1 MKSAYTRDDLIT
13 NFIQLGLEKNNTVF
27 IHSSFKSLGQVEGG
41 ADTVI
46 SALENVIGKDGLI
59 LMPSFN
65 LLPTLEERVQTWN
78 VDTTPST
85 VGWLTEFFRQM
96 PGTYRSD
103 NYSHSVAARGN
114 GAEAFV
120 ADHLSTDGYQSR
132 WDYPP
137 WGKTYGTHS
146 PMFRAYRANGKLL
159 MLGVDYH
166 TSTYIHLVEVIYFNK
181 RLTKNPDA
189 TFISLNRPV
198 LGAFWD
204 SLGNL
209 NRGKVG
215 DSDCRLFHIK
225 TYVDTL
231 LKEVEKNPKQYI
243 S

>member
-1 MKSAYTRDDLIT
+1 MKLPYTRDNLITDLIE
-13 NFIQLGLEKNNTVF
+13 LGLEKDDTVF

-41 ADTVI
+41 AITVI
-46 SALENVIGKDGLI
+46 SALEDVIGQDGLI

-65 LLPTLEERVQTWN
+65 LLPTLEERVHTWH

-96 PGTYRSD
+96 PNTFRSD
-103 NYSHSVAARGN
+103 HYSHSVAARGK
-114 GAEAFV
+114 GAKAFV
-120 ADHLSTDGYQSR
+120 ADHLSTDGYHSR
-132 WDYPP
+132 WDYEP

-146 PMFRAYRANGKLL
+146 PMFRAYQANGKLL
-159 MLGVDYH
+159 MLGVDYQ
-166 TSTYIHLVEVIYFNK
+166 TSTYIHLVEVIYWNK
-181 RLTKNPDA
+181 RLANDPKADS
-189 TFISLNRPV
+189 ISINRPV

-215 DSDCRLFHIK
+215 DSDCRLFRIK
-225 TYVDTL
+225 VYVDTL
-231 LKEVEKNPKQYI
+231 LEEVEQNPKPYI